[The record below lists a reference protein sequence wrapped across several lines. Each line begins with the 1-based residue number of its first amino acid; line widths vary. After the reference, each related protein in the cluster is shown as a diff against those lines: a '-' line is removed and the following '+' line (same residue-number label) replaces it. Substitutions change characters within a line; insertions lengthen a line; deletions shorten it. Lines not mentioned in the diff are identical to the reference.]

1 MIYLYVAQIYR
12 HMEKTFDLIA
22 VTENTYSPVNDG
34 NALLFLA
41 CVLLYILY
49 YVVSWKREYR
59 RMLYRRQVDRMREK
73 YK

>member
-1 MIYLYVAQIYR
+1 
-12 HMEKTFDLIA
+12 MERTFDLIA
-22 VTENTYSPVNDG
+22 VTENTYSPVDDG

-49 YVVSWKREYR
+49 YVVSWKRDYR
-59 RMLYRRQVDRMREK
+59 RMLYEKKLYRMREK